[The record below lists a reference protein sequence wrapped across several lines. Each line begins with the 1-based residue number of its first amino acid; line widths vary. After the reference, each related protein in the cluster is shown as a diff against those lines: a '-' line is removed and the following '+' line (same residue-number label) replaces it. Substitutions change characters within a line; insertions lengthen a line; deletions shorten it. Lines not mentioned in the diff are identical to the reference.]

1 MKTKNKILIILA
13 SFILLLLLFNSKV
26 FAAENQV
33 LKNIPTDIPYYEK
46 IFPCIDEKATNVFWL
61 YDETASI
68 CLYTCEENS
77 NFFINSSQSSYEYT
91 VQLYEKGSDDQ
102 PQNYQKWYYRVAFY
116 PESNNFINEYLEHSL
131 VSFNKTTFPK
141 LNVYTS
147 HNVYLQ
153 SEPDKK
159 YESFFQPAPQGLE
172 AVLEEGYQ
180 TAQATTTLSITQQ
193 LEVLVPVGI
202 VMMATIIALSLVESL
217 PLWKQ

>member
-13 SFILLLLLFNSKV
+13 SFILLLLLSNSKV

-33 LKNIPTDIPYYEK
+33 LKNIPTNLPYYEK
-46 IFPCIDEKATNVFWL
+46 IFPYIDEKATNVFWL

-77 NFFINSSQSSYEYT
+77 NFYVNSSQSSFEYT
-91 VQLYEKGSDDQ
+91 VQLYEKGLDDQ

-116 PESNNFINEYLEHSL
+116 PGSNTFINDYLENSL
-131 VSFNKTTFPK
+131 VNFNKTTFTK

-159 YESFFQPAPQGLE
+159 YESFFQPAPQGLTQ
-172 AVLEEGYQ
+172 VLEGEMKTVGKTTQ
-180 TAQATTTLSITQQ
+180 EQMRTTLITAIGI
-193 LEVLVPVGI
+193 LALLIGLRVLPRI
-202 VMMATIIALSLVESL
+202 LKRFS
-217 PLWKQ
+217 K